1 MDGWMDEKGL
11 DYIIFVKLLLFVARR
26 PVKRHG
32 GRRPDMRVRLRVGDT
47 ADSSF
52 FLFFGAP
59 DELSI
64 LLLLPLTV
72 DSLIRN

>member
-1 MDGWMDEKGL
+1 MEGL

-47 ADSSF
+47 ATPLLFF

-59 DELSI
+59 DELSV